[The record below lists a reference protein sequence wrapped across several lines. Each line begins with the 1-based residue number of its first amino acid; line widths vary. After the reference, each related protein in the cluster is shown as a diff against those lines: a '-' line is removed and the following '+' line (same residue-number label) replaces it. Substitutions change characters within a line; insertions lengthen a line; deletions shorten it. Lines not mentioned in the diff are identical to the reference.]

1 MTKYDSPRFFDV
13 IIIGAG
19 PAGLTCALSL
29 AQSELQI
36 GLIDAASFPR
46 DKICGDAI
54 PGRAISVLR
63 SISSSAAQEVERIS
77 EMNKIKRTGV
87 FINHSAE
94 FEIRWE
100 NDAFTCPRYYFDEV
114 LMDQVRQ
121 KTDTTIIEGVKI
133 DFIERKGNKVL
144 VGCEK
149 SQQFWEASLIIGG
162 DGTHSIVSKKLTAN
176 KLNRED
182 YVAAVRGYFDNVE
195 GMTLNKMEVYLNK
208 KFLPGYF
215 WVFPLSEGKVN
226 AGFGML
232 SSRISEK
239 KINLNKAF
247 FEFIQSSPVL
257 TKKFKESRLIGKIQ
271 GAGLPLGSSRVEISG
286 DNFMTIGDA
295 AALIDP
301 ITGDGIG
308 NAMLSGKL
316 AAEQA
321 ITCFEMD
328 NFSDQFLKQYERQLF
343 SKIGKELTLHTRALR
358 FGTQYPWVLSI
369 AGKVMQIPMIKNMV
383 QKML

>member
-149 SQQFWEASLIIGG
+149 SLQFWEASLIIGG